1 MSFQGSTFFSALNKI
16 GIESARDYYRDGNWF
31 GNSSLDGITIYK
43 YVTYNMSELLNSI
56 DILYDNGKKEK
67 VSNDN
72 LDSLKPR
79 TINSLEYGRCY
90 ELVFSSIYN
99 SILYIDVN
107 IKRNLE
113 IYIDIPLHFYTSS
126 KYRIFANAEK
136 RIYITVTYEIL
147 KINFGR
153 NHRDYS
159 SIYAGSYDE
168 CKTFYMEDMV
178 QGKYNC
184 TVPSMTK
191 SGNICVGPVAKNA
204 SKTCR
209 VIGSFIFF
217 L

>member
-90 ELVFSSIYN
+90 ELVFNSIY

-107 IKRNLE
+107 IKRNLG
-113 IYIDIPLHFYTSS
+113 IYIDIPLHFYTNS
-126 KYRIFANAEK
+126 KSRIFANTGKE
-136 RIYITVTYEIL
+136 IYITVT
-147 KINFGR
+147 FGL
-153 NHRDYS
+153 
-159 SIYAGSYDE
+159 I
-168 CKTFYMEDMV
+168 V
-178 QGKYNC
+178 
-184 TVPSMTK
+184 
-191 SGNICVGPVAKNA
+191 
-204 SKTCR
+204 
-209 VIGSFIFF
+209 

>member
-56 DILYDNGKKEK
+56 DILYDNGLKEK
-67 VSNDN
+67 LSNDI
-72 LDSLKPR
+72 LESLKPR

-90 ELVFSSIYN
+90 ELIFNSKY
-99 SILYIDVN
+99 SILFVDVN

-113 IYIDIPLHFYTSS
+113 IYIDIPLHFYTNS
-126 KYRIFANAEK
+126 KSRIFANTGKE
-136 RIYITVTYEIL
+136 IYITVTYEIL

-178 QGKYNC
+178 QDKYNC

-191 SGNICVGPVAKNA
+191 PENICVGPVAKNA
-204 SKTCR
+204 SKKYR

>member
-1 MSFQGSTFFSALNKI
+1 
-16 GIESARDYYRDGNWF
+16 
-31 GNSSLDGITIYK
+31 
-43 YVTYNMSELLNSI
+43 MSELLNSI

-90 ELVFSSIYN
+90 ELIFNSKY
-99 SILYIDVN
+99 SILFVDVN

-113 IYIDIPLHFYTSS
+113 IYIDIPLHFYTNS
-126 KYRIFANAEK
+126 KSRIFANTEK
-136 RIYITVTYEIL
+136 KISITVTYEIL

-204 SKTCR
+204 SKTYR